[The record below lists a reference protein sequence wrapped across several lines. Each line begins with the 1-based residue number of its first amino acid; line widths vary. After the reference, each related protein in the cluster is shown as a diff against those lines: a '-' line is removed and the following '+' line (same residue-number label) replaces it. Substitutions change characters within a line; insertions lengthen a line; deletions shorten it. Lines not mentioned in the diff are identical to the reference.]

1 MFAVELLIHEN
12 LIENSK
18 SLKCWN
24 EGASPQKW
32 GCEFLRTQEIPTFN

>member
-24 EGASPQKW
+24 EGASPQKMGLW
-32 GCEFLRTQEIPTFN
+32 ISQDTGNSHF